1 MYSFIRNH
9 ILISSTL
16 IFVLNP
22 HNAYLEL
29 RKTISIAL
37 EKQLFISTIHNR

>member
-1 MYSFIRNH
+1 MQNR

-16 IFVLNP
+16 LFASNP
-22 HNAYLEL
+22 HNAYLQL
-29 RKTISIAL
+29 RKTISIVL